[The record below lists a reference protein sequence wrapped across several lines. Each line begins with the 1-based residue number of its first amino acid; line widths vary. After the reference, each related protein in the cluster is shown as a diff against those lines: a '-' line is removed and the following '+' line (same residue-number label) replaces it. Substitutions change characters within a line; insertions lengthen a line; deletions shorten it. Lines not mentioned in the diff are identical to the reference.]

1 MAADT
6 RAAGLSSATTERPHI
21 LRSRETACA
30 RRLRSG
36 CGQPIATGLSQ
47 PLVASTAGSEPAL
60 ASRLRIQPGDVVA
73 IALKPSDD
81 GQALIVRLF
90 GASGEDRQAQLHWPT
105 SSPRVWLSDLS
116 ENAIKP
122 VEGAIPVAGW
132 DVVTLRAEF
141 HE

>member
-1 MAADT
+1 MRTAATIRLRPADCHRPVT
-6 RAAGLSSATTERPHI
+6 AAGRLYCK
-21 LRSRETACA
+21 LRTCVGFA
-30 RRLRSG
+30 
-36 CGQPIATGLSQ
+36 
-47 PLVASTAGSEPAL
+47 
-60 ASRLRIQPGDVVA
+60 LRIEPGDVVA